1 MFALQPPSLLPRSV
15 ASKGIFTCKICGTA
29 HVSWDEFS
37 RHFLLAHGSV
47 PRILLKY
54 KCVPCNVSFAFREKS
69 FESRAVTSASHSPA
83 NFLPTN
89 LSFRGLGRE
98 ERERE
103 SK

>member
-1 MFALQPPSLLPRSV
+1 MINMKQVLQNCNLHLIILFVPQPPSLLPRSV

-54 KCVPCNVSFAFREKS
+54 KCVPCNVSFAFREN
-69 FESRAVTSASHSPA
+69 EII
-83 NFLPTN
+83 
-89 LSFRGLGRE
+89 
-98 ERERE
+98 
-103 SK
+103 